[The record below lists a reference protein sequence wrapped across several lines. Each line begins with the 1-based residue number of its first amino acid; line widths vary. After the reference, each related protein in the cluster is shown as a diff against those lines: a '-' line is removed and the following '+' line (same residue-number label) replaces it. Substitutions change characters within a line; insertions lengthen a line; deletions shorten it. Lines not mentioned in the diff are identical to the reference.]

1 MAQRK
6 KPVYDAPA
14 TRRRSAPAVV
24 VHDEQKLGLRFDRR
38 ISLDTIIQIVG
49 IAIVLGGPFI
59 VWGRAMESR
68 VLTLEGSIVNSE
80 KRDGQREEYA
90 KEQRAQMFER
100 LTKVDGSLQALQVT
114 VAEIRAQLSVR
125 NNNGQGTNR

>member
-1 MAQRK
+1 MAQGK
-6 KPVYDAPA
+6 KAVYDAPV
-14 TRRRSAPAVV
+14 RRRRAAAAAGATEEKSF
-24 VHDEQKLGLRFDRR
+24 GLRFDRR

-68 VLTLEGSIVNSE
+68 VFTLESSIVNSE

-90 KEQRAQMFER
+90 KEQRSQMFER
-100 LTKVDGSLQALQVT
+100 LTKVDGSLQSLQVT
-114 VAEIRAQLSVR
+114 VAEIRAQLSAR
-125 NNNGQGTNR
+125 NNSQGASR